1 MKKRNKILL
10 LGLSILGFNL
20 MNVNAETLYT
30 EQKKYTLTEIENK
43 DKLVFDDFIKYNDK
57 LLITGMKQNQ
67 EGSTIYSLTKHDD
80 KYTLESYDKTI
91 DFEEF
96 YNTTNKKYIS
106 YNSETNEL
114 NIKIKENVI
123 DTLTLKKG
131 EHLIDA
137 NNTYLQKYITI
148 YNENDNN
155 LYFYNS
161 SKISDKDI
169 IKKIDVK
176 KLYDKLNF
184 DYENSTAYT
193 TNFNIQYY
201 DDKTEPYI
209 EIDIDTFSD
218 KIENTVALFDTDEKL
233 ITSKKFDENSNYNT
247 SIIINTNEG
256 FKIAYSTWDEAND
269 NCKLY
274 IVDNN
279 NDKLLLDTN
288 YYISI
293 NFINGFFIV
302 TETSFRDDG
311 ESNRIHKTTIYDN
324 KINIIKEYKEILVN
338 NIRKISEKGSN
349 TLYNSSNIINDT
361 YLVEMTDNNED
372 EIYSILDVKDLLK
385 VTITGNVKDKDG
397 NPLKNVI
404 VELHSTP
411 RTFTTDEDGYFKFD
425 NVEEGKHTLIIK
437 KSDGTVIATKEI
449 NVIES
454 TETKLDGDT
463 LYFNSADKGF
473 NLNIKV
479 DGDKLT
485 IDSIDKSTKEQEKT
499 IKEKLEDVVVPKTFD
514 GIIRNI
520 IILGILLFAGIYLL
534 KKNNRIKVT
543 NIK

>member
-67 EGSTIYSLTKHDD
+67 EGSTIYSLAKHDD

-114 NIKIKENVI
+114 NVKIKENVV

-218 KIENTVALFDTDEKL
+218 KIENIVALFDTDEKL

-247 SIIINTNEG
+247 SIIINTSEG

-311 ESNRIHKTTIYDN
+311 ESNRIHKTIIYDN
-324 KINIIKEYKEILVN
+324 KLNIIKEYKEILVN

-437 KSDGTVIATKEI
+437 KADGTVIATKEI

-534 KKNNRIKVT
+534 KKNNRIKVA